1 MSLYYDFTNVV
12 TEREVVVPTTS
23 SHHPYFDKF
32 SLSYHNLWHKNP
44 EDQSIRHPKPILE
57 RLAFLTMSVNLS
69 EITESNIDE
78 WCWRIG
84 FLSEVG
90 FNMIVSQWNDD
101 HGDFEDVPIRRH
113 HIESCIGL
121 KTNVDDKDRD
131 GFVRSIMKK
140 KVQTTRAIR

>member
-1 MSLYYDFTNVV
+1 MSLDYDFTAVAD
-12 TEREVVVPTTS
+12 REIVVPVSS

-32 SLSYHNLWHKNP
+32 SLSPINLWHKNP

-90 FNMIVSQWNDD
+90 FNMTVDQWNAEL
-101 HGDFEDVPIRRH
+101 GDFDEVPIRRH
-113 HIESCIGL
+113 HIESSRGL
-121 KTNVDDKDRD
+121 GTNVADKDRA
-131 GFVRSIMKK
+131 GFVQSIMKK
-140 KVQTTRAIR
+140 KVQTARAIR

>member
-1 MSLYYDFTNVV
+1 MSLDYDFTTVAD
-12 TEREVVVPTTS
+12 REIVVPVSS

-32 SLSYHNLWHKNP
+32 SLSPHNLWQKNP

-57 RLAFLTMSVNLS
+57 RLAFLTMSVSLS
-69 EITESNIDE
+69 EITDSNIDE

-90 FNMIVSQWNDD
+90 FNMTVDQWNAEL
-101 HGDFEDVPIRRH
+101 GDFDEVPIRRH

-121 KTNVDDKDRD
+121 GTNVADKDRD